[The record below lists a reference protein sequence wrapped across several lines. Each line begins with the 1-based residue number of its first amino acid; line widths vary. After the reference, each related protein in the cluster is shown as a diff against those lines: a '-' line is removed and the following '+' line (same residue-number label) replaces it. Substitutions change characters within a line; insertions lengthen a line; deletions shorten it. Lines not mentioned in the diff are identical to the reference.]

1 MVDFAMDVHG
11 TLYPDQEV
19 PQSLVDKRA
28 MVVEKF
34 KELQAETDPVL
45 RIFTEPEVTKQI
57 QASRDSKQLL
67 DFLMKGYDFKTSM
80 IDTCYNFAKFQHEC
94 GNYSGASDISTST
107 GFSSSPLTRTIST
120 ACGESWPPK
129 SSCRTGTWLSRTS
142 TGSRRSLT
150 RAPSEATCRPCSRG
164 PGSSTGVCSCSST
177 IPRGE

>member
-19 PQSLVDKRA
+19 PKNLVDKRA

-67 DFLMKGYDFKTSM
+67 DFLVKGYEFKTS
-80 IDTCYNFAKFQHEC
+80 TSAATTA
-94 GNYSGASDISTST
+94 GPASTST
-107 GFSSSPLTRTIST
+107 STASWCSRLTRTIST
-120 ACGESWPPK
+120 GCGESWLRRF
-129 SSCRTGTWLSRTS
+129 SCRTGTWPLRTS
-142 TGSRRSLT
+142 TGSRPSLT
-150 RAPSEATCRPCSRG
+150 RAPSGATCRLCSNA
-164 PGSSTGVCSCSST
+164 PGSSTGVCSSSST
-177 IPRGE
+177 IPRGET